1 MKKTL
6 ALSLLIPF
14 AMVCACQKQ
23 DSTAEQQLAQ
33 RKTELDAREKALD
46 EREKALA
53 ERTKLVARPRI
64 APVPRPRPTVPRRTV
79 PADLQGL
86 MPDPSQMRTER
97 EQRMQE
103 RLAERQRKMEEL
115 QKMRDPA
122 SRGNQATAP
131 PTEEAAS
138 PSPSPTPE

>member
-14 AMVCACQKQ
+14 ALVCSCEKQ

-33 RKTELDAREKALD
+33 RKTELDAREKVLD

-53 ERTKLVARPRI
+53 ERQTLVVKPRV
-64 APVPRPRPTVPRRTV
+64 APVPRAPASRRSQTTV
-79 PADLQGL
+79 PATEQA
-86 MPDPSQMRTER
+86 SQ
-97 EQRMQE
+97 
-103 RLAERQRKMEEL
+103 
-115 QKMRDPA
+115 
-122 SRGNQATAP
+122 
-131 PTEEAAS
+131 

>member
-14 AMVCACQKQ
+14 ALVCSCEKQ

-33 RKTELDAREKALD
+33 RKTELDAREKTLD

-53 ERTKLVARPRI
+53 EREKLVVRPRI
-64 APVPRPRPTVPRRTV
+64 APVPRAPAMHQRTV

-86 MPDPSQMRTER
+86 MADPNQARAER

-103 RLAERQRKMEEL
+103 RLAERQRKMEEIR
-115 QKMRDPA
+115 KMRPA
-122 SRGNQATAP
+122 VQGNQATAP
-131 PTEEAAS
+131 ATEEAAS